1 MSDDLLTLSR
11 KAWGDL
17 ESLHVVG
24 YFAPEV
30 TKEYTDLGLH
40 KRLSYFPARAAA
52 FGEAGPGLTIA
63 TFYVFAP
70 WLVEA
75 ALPGGVVDDHTGA
88 AGRGPALR
96 DGRRSRPDPR
106 QSRRRRGPADRPVGV
121 RGLTP
126 QGRPLYA
133 AHAELP
139 WPDDDLLGLW
149 HAATLVRE
157 HRGDGHVSVL
167 QTAGLDPVES
177 TVLGGIYSGTTRFL
191 RKTRGW
197 SDEEYDAATDRLR
210 GRGWLDADGGLTDRG
225 PRREA
230 AHRGRHGPAGPR
242 GLGAHR
248 RGAHGPAARA
258 GEAASARG
266 HGLRRPRRGQPRVT
280 RSGGGR
286 PWRVTSAAAVRVVRW
301 VSSAR
306 GGPRSRWPW
315 SRWCCR
321 SRRGATRPAGPGPAR
336 GRGRRPRPA

>member
-17 ESLHVVG
+17 ESLHVVS

-75 ALPGGVVDDHTGA
+75 ALPA
-88 AGRGPALR
+88 AWSTTTPTRMVEA
-96 DGRRSRPDPR
+96 RRSGTAAALARILGSPD
-106 QSRRRRGPADRPVGV
+106 VGEALAIA
-121 RGLTP
+121 RSACEGLNP

-139 WPDDDLLGLW
+139 WPHDDLLGLW
-149 HAATLVRE
+149 HAATLLRE

-177 TVLGGIYSGTTRFL
+177 TVLGGIYSGTTGFL

-210 GRGWLDADGGLTDRG
+210 GRGWLDADGGLTEVGRSERQRIEDDTDRLALEG
-225 PRREA
+225 W
-230 AHRGRHGPAGPR
+230 AHV
-242 GLGAHR
+242 GAER
-248 RGAHGPAARA
+248 TARLH
-258 GEAASARG
+258 ELVKP
-266 HGLRRPRRGQPRVT
+266 LRRAVTDSGALDAVSRG
-280 RSGGGR
+280 
-286 PWRVTSAAAVRVVRW
+286 
-301 VSSAR
+301 
-306 GGPRSRWPW
+306 
-315 SRWCCR
+315 
-321 SRRGATRPAGPGPAR
+321 
-336 GRGRRPRPA
+336 